1 MEITVMKFGGTSV
14 ANSDRM
20 TAAAQKIAKEARRG
34 RGVVAVVSAQGKLTD
49 ELIAKAKELNDEPSL
64 REMDA
69 LLSAGE
75 QISSSLLAMAVAAQ
89 GVPSIAMSGWQA
101 GFITTDNYGS
111 ARIKNLETD
120 RVTQALSEGKAVIV
134 AGFQGIANGDVT
146 TLGRGG
152 SDTSAVALAAAL
164 GADICRIYTDV
175 DGVYTADPRVVKTA
189 RKLDGISYD
198 EMFEMASVGAGV
210 MHNRSIKL
218 AKKYN
223 VPLEVRSSFS
233 DNEGTI
239 IKERYPLEEKMIR
252 GTACD
257 EKIATIAL
265 VGVSNVPGIASKLFS
280 TLMENNITAD
290 TITQSLGADNSW
302 NIAFTVSVDNADKAL
317 YIINSLR
324 QELGAVR
331 IDCDKNIAK
340 VSLIGTGI
348 MENPEI
354 PAKMFVA
361 LTRAGVNIMMISS
374 SEIRLSVI
382 VAETDG
388 KKALSAAHEE
398 FFGV

>member
-1 MEITVMKFGGTSV
+1 MNITVMKFGGTSV
-14 ANSDRM
+14 ANNDRM
-20 TAAAQKIAKEARRG
+20 AAAAQKIAKEVRRG

-49 ELIAKAKELNDEPSL
+49 ELIAKAKEINSDPAL

-75 QISSSLLAMAVAAQ
+75 QISSSLLAMAVAAE
-89 GVPSIAMSGWQA
+89 GVPSVAMSGWQA
-101 GFITTDNYGS
+101 GFITTGNFGS
-111 ARIKNLETD
+111 ARIKTLETE
-120 RVTQALSEGKAVIV
+120 RVTRALSEGKAVIV
-134 AGFQGIANGDVT
+134 AGFQGISDGDIT

-175 DGVYTADPRVVKTA
+175 DGVYTADPRIVKTA
-189 RKLDGISYD
+189 RKLDGITYD
-198 EMFEMASVGAGV
+198 EMFEMASLGAGV

-257 EKIATIAL
+257 EKTAKISL
-265 VGVSNVPGIASKLFS
+265 VGVSNIPGIASKLFS
-280 TLMENNITAD
+280 TLKENNIHTD
-290 TITQSLGADNSW
+290 MIIQSLGADNSW
-302 NIAFTVSVDNADKAL
+302 NITFTIPVDSSEKAL
-317 YIINSLR
+317 YIAHSLR
-324 QELGAVR
+324 NEVGATR
-331 IDCDKNIAK
+331 IDCDKDIAK
-340 VSLIGTGI
+340 VSLIGTGL

-354 PAKMFVA
+354 PAKMFAA
-361 LTRAGVNIMMISS
+361 LTDAGVNIQMISS
-374 SEIRLSVI
+374 SEIRLSVV
-382 VAETDG
+382 VAEADA
-388 KKALSAAHEE
+388 KKALSAVHEA
-398 FFGV
+398 FFGA

>member
-49 ELIAKAKELNDEPSL
+49 ELIAKAKELNAEPSL

-280 TLMENNITAD
+280 TLMDNNITAD

-354 PAKMFVA
+354 PAKMFAA

-382 VAETDG
+382 VAEADG
-388 KKALSAAHEE
+388 KKALSAVHEE

>member
-1 MEITVMKFGGTSV
+1 
-14 ANSDRM
+14 
-20 TAAAQKIAKEARRG
+20 
-34 RGVVAVVSAQGKLTD
+34 
-49 ELIAKAKELNDEPSL
+49 
-64 REMDA
+64 
-69 LLSAGE
+69 
-75 QISSSLLAMAVAAQ
+75 
-89 GVPSIAMSGWQA
+89 MSGWQA

-302 NIAFTVSVDNADKAL
+302 NIAFTVSVDSADKAL

-354 PAKMFVA
+354 PAKMFAA

-388 KKALSAAHEE
+388 KKALSAVHEE

>member
-49 ELIAKAKELNDEPSL
+49 ELIAKAKELNTEPTL

-89 GVPSIAMSGWQA
+89 GVPSVAMSGWQA
-101 GFITTDNYGS
+101 GFVTTGSFGS
-111 ARIKNLETD
+111 ARIKKLETE
-120 RVTQALSEGKAVIV
+120 RVTAALAEGKTVIV
-134 AGFQGIANGDVT
+134 AGFQGICDGDIT

-189 RKLDGISYD
+189 KKLDGITYD
-198 EMFEMASVGAGV
+198 EMFEMASLGAGV

-233 DNEGTI
+233 DLEGTI

-257 EKIATIAL
+257 EKTAKISL
-265 VGVSNVPGIASKLFS
+265 VGVSNIPGIASKLFS
-280 TLMENNITAD
+280 TLKDNNIHTD
-290 TITQSLGADNSW
+290 MIIQSLGADNSW
-302 NIAFTVSVDNADKAL
+302 NITFTIPVDNAERAL
-317 YIINSLR
+317 YIAHSLR
-324 QELGAVR
+324 NEVGATR
-331 IDCDKNIAK
+331 IDCDKDIAK
-340 VSLIGTGI
+340 VSLIGTGL

-354 PAKMFVA
+354 PAKMFAA
-361 LTRAGVNIMMISS
+361 LTSAGVNIQMISS
-374 SEIRLSVI
+374 SEIRLSVV
-382 VAETDG
+382 VAEADA
-388 KKALSAAHEE
+388 KKALSAVHEA

>member
-354 PAKMFVA
+354 PAKMFAA

-388 KKALSAAHEE
+388 KKALSAVHEE

>member
-49 ELIAKAKELNDEPSL
+49 ELIAKAKELNSEPSL

-101 GFITTDNYGS
+101 GFITTGSFGS

-354 PAKMFVA
+354 PAKMFAA

-382 VAETDG
+382 VAEADG
-388 KKALSAAHEE
+388 KKALSAVHEE

>member
-49 ELIAKAKELNDEPSL
+49 ELSAKAKELNDEPSL

-354 PAKMFVA
+354 PAKMFAA

-388 KKALSAAHEE
+388 KKALSAVHEE

>member
-49 ELIAKAKELNDEPSL
+49 ELIAKAKELNAEPSL

-89 GVPSIAMSGWQA
+89 GVPSMAMSGWQA

-302 NIAFTVSVDNADKAL
+302 NIAFTVSIDNADKAL

-354 PAKMFVA
+354 PAKMFAA

-388 KKALSAAHEE
+388 KKALSAVHEE

>member
-49 ELIAKAKELNDEPSL
+49 ELIAKAKELNSEPSL

-101 GFITTDNYGS
+101 GFITTDNFGS

-354 PAKMFVA
+354 PAKMFAA

-382 VAETDG
+382 VAEADG
-388 KKALSAAHEE
+388 KKALSAVHEE

>member
-49 ELIAKAKELNDEPSL
+49 ELIAKAKELNAEPSL

-302 NIAFTVSVDNADKAL
+302 NIAFTVSIDNADKAL

-354 PAKMFVA
+354 PAKMFAA

-388 KKALSAAHEE
+388 KKALSAVHEE

>member
-20 TAAAQKIAKEARRG
+20 TAAAQTIAKEARRG

-49 ELIAKAKELNDEPSL
+49 ELIAKAKELNTEPSL

-101 GFITTDNYGS
+101 GFITTDNFGS

-354 PAKMFVA
+354 PAKMFAA

-382 VAETDG
+382 VAESDG
-388 KKALSAAHEE
+388 KKALSAVHEE

>member
-20 TAAAQKIAKEARRG
+20 AAAAQKIAKEARRG

-49 ELIAKAKELNDEPSL
+49 ELITKAKELNTDPAL

-89 GVPSIAMSGWQA
+89 GVPAVAMSGWQA
-101 GFITTDNYGS
+101 GFITTGNFGS
-111 ARIKNLETD
+111 ARIKKLETE
-120 RVTQALSEGKAVIV
+120 RVSAALAEGKAVIV
-134 AGFQGIANGDVT
+134 AGFQGICDGDIT

-175 DGVYTADPRVVKTA
+175 DGVYTADPRIVKSA
-189 RKLDGISYD
+189 KKLDGITYD
-198 EMFEMASVGAGV
+198 EMFEMASLGAGV

-257 EKIATIAL
+257 EKTAKISL

-280 TLMENNITAD
+280 TLKENNIHTD
-290 TITQSLGADNSW
+290 MIIQSLGADNSW
-302 NIAFTVSVDNADKAL
+302 NITFTIPVDNAEKAL
-317 YIINSLR
+317 YIAHSLR
-324 QELGAVR
+324 NEVGASR
-331 IDCDKNIAK
+331 IDCDKDIAK
-340 VSLIGTGI
+340 ISLIGTGL

-354 PAKMFVA
+354 PAKMFDA
-361 LTRAGVNIMMISS
+361 LTQAGVNIQMISS
-374 SEIRLSVI
+374 SEIRLSVV
-382 VAETDG
+382 VAEADA
-388 KKALSAAHEE
+388 KRALAAVHEA

>member
-75 QISSSLLAMAVAAQ
+75 QISSSLLAMAVAAE

-354 PAKMFVA
+354 PAKMFAA

-388 KKALSAAHEE
+388 KKALSAVHEE

>member
-20 TAAAQKIAKEARRG
+20 ASAAQKIAREAKKG

-49 ELIAKAKELNDEPSL
+49 ELIAKAKELNADPAL

-89 GVPSIAMSGWQA
+89 GVPSVAMSGWQA
-101 GFITTDNYGS
+101 GFITTDNFGS
-111 ARIKNLETD
+111 ARIKSLETE
-120 RVTQALSEGKAVIV
+120 RVTAALNDGKAVIV
-134 AGFQGIANGDVT
+134 AGFQGISNGDIT

-175 DGVYTADPRVVKTA
+175 DGVYTADPRIVKTA
-189 RKLDGISYD
+189 RKLDGITYD
-198 EMFEMASVGAGV
+198 EMFEMASLGAGV

-257 EKIATIAL
+257 EKTAKISL

-280 TLMENNITAD
+280 TLMENNIHTD
-290 TITQSLGADNSW
+290 MIIQSLGADNSW
-302 NIAFTVSVDNADKAL
+302 NITFTIPVDSSEKAL
-317 YIINSLR
+317 YIAHSLR
-324 QELGAVR
+324 NEVGAAR
-331 IDCDKNIAK
+331 IDCDKDIAK
-340 VSLIGTGI
+340 VSLIGTGL

-354 PAKMFVA
+354 PAKMFAA
-361 LTRAGVNIMMISS
+361 LTDAGVNIQMISS
-374 SEIRLSVI
+374 SEIRLSVV
-382 VAETDG
+382 VAEADA
-388 KKALSAAHEE
+388 KRALSAVHEA

>member
-20 TAAAQKIAKEARRG
+20 AAAAQKIAKEARRG

-49 ELIAKAKELNDEPSL
+49 ELIAKAKELNTDPTL

-75 QISSSLLAMAVAAQ
+75 QISSSLLAMAVAAE

-101 GFITTDNYGS
+101 GFITTGNFGS
-111 ARIKNLETD
+111 ARIKKLETE
-120 RVTQALSEGKAVIV
+120 RVSAALAEGKAVIV
-134 AGFQGIANGDVT
+134 AGFQGISDGDIT

-189 RKLDGISYD
+189 KKLNGITYD
-198 EMFEMASVGAGV
+198 EMFEMASLGAGV

-233 DNEGTI
+233 DLEGTI

-257 EKIATIAL
+257 EKTAKISL

-280 TLMENNITAD
+280 TLKENNIHTD
-290 TITQSLGADNSW
+290 MIIQSLGADNSW
-302 NIAFTVSVDNADKAL
+302 NITFTIPVDNAEKAL
-317 YIINSLR
+317 YIAHSLR
-324 QELGAVR
+324 NEVGASR
-331 IDCDKNIAK
+331 IDCDKDIAK
-340 VSLIGTGI
+340 ISLIGTGL

-354 PAKMFVA
+354 PAKMFDA
-361 LTRAGVNIMMISS
+361 LTQAGVNIQMISS
-374 SEIRLSVI
+374 SEIRLSVV
-382 VAETDG
+382 VAEADA
-388 KKALSAAHEE
+388 KRALAAVHEA

>member
-49 ELIAKAKELNDEPSL
+49 ELIAKAKELNSEPSL

-101 GFITTDNYGS
+101 GFITTDNFGS

-257 EKIATIAL
+257 EKTAKISL
-265 VGVSNVPGIASKLFS
+265 VGVSNIPGIASKLFS
-280 TLMENNITAD
+280 TLKDNNIHTD
-290 TITQSLGADNSW
+290 MIIQSLGADNSW
-302 NIAFTVSVDNADKAL
+302 NITFTIPVDNAEKAL
-317 YIINSLR
+317 YIAHSLR
-324 QELGAVR
+324 NEVGATR
-331 IDCDKNIAK
+331 IDCDKDIAK
-340 VSLIGTGI
+340 ISLIGTGL

-354 PAKMFVA
+354 PAKMFAA
-361 LTRAGVNIMMISS
+361 LTSAGVNIQMISS
-374 SEIRLSVI
+374 SEIRLSVV
-382 VAETDG
+382 VAEADA
-388 KKALSAAHEE
+388 KKALSAVHEA

>member
-101 GFITTDNYGS
+101 GFITTDNFGS

-354 PAKMFVA
+354 PAKMFAA

-388 KKALSAAHEE
+388 KKALSAVHEE

>member
-1 MEITVMKFGGTSV
+1 
-14 ANSDRM
+14 
-20 TAAAQKIAKEARRG
+20 
-34 RGVVAVVSAQGKLTD
+34 
-49 ELIAKAKELNDEPSL
+49 IAKAKELNDEPSL

-354 PAKMFVA
+354 PAKMFAA

-382 VAETDG
+382 VAEADG
-388 KKALSAAHEE
+388 KKALSAVHEE

>member
-49 ELIAKAKELNDEPSL
+49 ELIAKAKELNSEPSL

-354 PAKMFVA
+354 PAKMFAA

-382 VAETDG
+382 VAEADG
-388 KKALSAAHEE
+388 KKALSAVHEE